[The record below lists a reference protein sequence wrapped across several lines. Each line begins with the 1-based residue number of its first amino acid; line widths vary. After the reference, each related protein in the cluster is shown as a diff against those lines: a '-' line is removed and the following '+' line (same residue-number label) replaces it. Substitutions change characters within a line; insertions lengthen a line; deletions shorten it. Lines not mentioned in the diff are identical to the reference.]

1 MRTSLCLSLM
11 SYGGSYDF
19 FRPFDKEIVSSECKK
34 LNGRIYVNLKPRTYD
49 CRACYIRIIVEGH
62 FEKTIEERMTLVK
75 GGLMTE
81 RSRNIASDTG
91 VMGTSE
97 LYLPRV
103 YWALVRSKVEGIVSF

>member
-1 MRTSLCLSLM
+1 
-11 SYGGSYDF
+11 
-19 FRPFDKEIVSSECKK
+19 
-34 LNGRIYVNLKPRTYD
+34 
-49 CRACYIRIIVEGH
+49 
-62 FEKTIEERMTLVK
+62 MTLVK

-97 LYLPRV
+97 LYVPRV

>member
-1 MRTSLCLSLM
+1 
-11 SYGGSYDF
+11 
-19 FRPFDKEIVSSECKK
+19 
-34 LNGRIYVNLKPRTYD
+34 
-49 CRACYIRIIVEGH
+49 
-62 FEKTIEERMTLVK
+62 MTLVK

-103 YWALVRSKVEGIVSF
+103 YWALVRSKVEGIVSLVAF

>member
-1 MRTSLCLSLM
+1 MLEKSREPKAR
-11 SYGGSYDF
+11 GKQDG
-19 FRPFDKEIVSSECKK
+19 IV
-34 LNGRIYVNLKPRTYD
+34 L
-49 CRACYIRIIVEGH
+49 ACHIRIIVEGH

-103 YWALVRSKVEGIVSF
+103 YWALVRSKVEGIVSL